1 MIFHGISVAR
11 NYPVLQLY
19 WPLKEEFLVIS
30 QKILRAAILWDMVAR
45 IFSYYRILNLQ
56 NFLLLINMLKMPKE
70 KGSLLC

>member
-1 MIFHGISVAR
+1 MIFNGISVAR
-11 NYPVLQLY
+11 NYPALQLY

-30 QKILRAAILWDMVAR
+30 QKVLRTAILWHMVAR